1 MRVPSER
8 MFKRSDWQRFF
19 AGIVIGAIVSWGVF
33 LTIYGVSR
41 DRELGE
47 IRIANDKLKK
57 ANLQISAWQEDV
69 KALNK
74 EMKQHLIIQN
84 VKVKL
89 VNGHRYKVNS
99 VVEYNIQKSVDEE
112 AQHLIAQ
119 DIESAYRSR
128 DILKKAIENKKYE
141 FDKTIYEVE
150 VHQIYFYTTLSIEVR
165 IKKME
170 KVL

>member
-1 MRVPSER
+1 M
-8 MFKRSDWQRFF
+8 
-19 AGIVIGAIVSWGVF
+19 F

-41 DRELGE
+41 DKELE
-47 IRIANDKLKK
+47 EVRIANDKLEK

-89 VNGHRYKVNS
+89 VNGNRYKVNS

-128 DILKKAIENKKYE
+128 DILKKQLKIKNTNSIKRFMKLKFIKFIFIQRFRLKFELKRWKKY
-141 FDKTIYEVE
+141 Y
-150 VHQIYFYTTLSIEVR
+150 
-165 IKKME
+165 KKP
-170 KVL
+170 LI

>member
-1 MRVPSER
+1 M
-8 MFKRSDWQRFF
+8 
-19 AGIVIGAIVSWGVF
+19 F

-41 DRELGE
+41 DRELE
-47 IRIANDKLKK
+47 EVRIANDKLEK

-89 VNGHRYKVNS
+89 VNGNRYKVNS

-119 DIESAYRSR
+119 DIESAYRSQGY
-128 DILKKAIENKKYE
+128 LKKSN
-141 FDKTIYEVE
+141 
-150 VHQIYFYTTLSIEVR
+150 
-165 IKKME
+165 
-170 KVL
+170 

>member
-1 MRVPSER
+1 M
-8 MFKRSDWQRFF
+8 
-19 AGIVIGAIVSWGVF
+19 
-33 LTIYGVSR
+33 
-41 DRELGE
+41 
-47 IRIANDKLKK
+47 
-57 ANLQISAWQEDV
+57 QISAWQEDV

-128 DILKKAIENKKYE
+128 DILKKQLKTKNTNSIKRFMKLKFIKFIFIQRFRLKFELKRWKKY
-141 FDKTIYEVE
+141 Y
-150 VHQIYFYTTLSIEVR
+150 
-165 IKKME
+165 KKP
-170 KVL
+170 LI

>member
-1 MRVPSER
+1 
-8 MFKRSDWQRFF
+8 
-19 AGIVIGAIVSWGVF
+19 
-33 LTIYGVSR
+33 
-41 DRELGE
+41 
-47 IRIANDKLKK
+47 
-57 ANLQISAWQEDV
+57 
-69 KALNK
+69 
-74 EMKQHLIIQN
+74 LIIQN

-89 VNGHRYKVNS
+89 VNGNRYKVNS